1 MLDIKAVRQDPE
13 NVALALEK
21 RGFSFDIEQFK
32 SLDARRKQADVQSQH
47 LLAERK
53 AASKQIGALV
63 GQGMSV
69 DDAKA
74 PGQVRERPDSPSDTH
89 PNVSRKLACPPNEQP
104 RLNH

>member
-32 SLDARRKQADVQSQH
+32 SLDARRKQADVKSQH

-74 PGQVRERPDSPSDTH
+74 
-89 PNVSRKLACPPNEQP
+89 LADEGVEVQAIPWAPKADA
-104 RLNH
+104 